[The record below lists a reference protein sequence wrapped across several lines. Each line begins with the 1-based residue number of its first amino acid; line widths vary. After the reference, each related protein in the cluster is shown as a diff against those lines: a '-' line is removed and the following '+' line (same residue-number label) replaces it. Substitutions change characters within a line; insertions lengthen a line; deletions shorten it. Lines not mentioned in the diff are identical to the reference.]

1 MRKIAI
7 TLGLA
12 FSLSFASCAA
22 GPHQLSRTVDD
33 WNQQMY
39 VENPWLNGILHFPIP
54 AMPFLQMGAVVG
66 DFFVTDGYAF
76 WWKDAWDQKGT
87 AFTHKA
93 VTPTDGA
100 MANLF
105 DNGKWLEIK

>member
-12 FSLSFASCAA
+12 FSLAFSSCAA
-22 GPHQLSRTVDD
+22 GPHQLARTVDD
-33 WNQQMY
+33 WNQEMY
-39 VENPWLNGILHFPIP
+39 VDNPWLNGLLHAVPVMP
-54 AMPFLQMGAVVG
+54 AAEFIAKVG

-76 WWKDAWDQKGT
+76 WVKDAWDQKGT
-87 AFTHKA
+87 AFTHKQ

-100 MANLF
+100 MGNLF
-105 DNGKWLEIK
+105 DGGKWLEIR